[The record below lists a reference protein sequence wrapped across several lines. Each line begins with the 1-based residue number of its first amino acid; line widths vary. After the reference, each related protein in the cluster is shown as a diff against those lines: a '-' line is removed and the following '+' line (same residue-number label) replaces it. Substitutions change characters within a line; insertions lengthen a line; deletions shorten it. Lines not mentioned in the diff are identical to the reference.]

1 MANVYSGYCLGNF
14 IGPFFFLSSQAPGY
28 SLGVAMMFFCIGVQ
42 VICIVG
48 LWLLLQ
54 RRNAAR
60 KGARTVDGGSD
71 LGLNDVTDLEN
82 PDFKVSGNNRA
93 RAGPRLTLSSMYTD

>member
-1 MANVYSGYCLGNF
+1 
-14 IGPFFFLSSQAPGY
+14 
-28 SLGVAMMFFCIGVQ
+28 MMFFCIGVQ

-60 KGARTVDGGSD
+60 KGKRTVHGGLD
-71 LGLNDVTDLEN
+71 LGLNDVTDLKN
-82 PDFKVSGNNRA
+82 PNFKVSGINQA
-93 RAGPRLTLSSMYTD
+93 RAGPRLTLPSMYTD